1 MGRSALRRRLRV
13 KICLQCDG
21 VTDSEAH
28 CCGHCGSWL
37 LPTDAVHYPVRTGEV
52 DAGNPLLGTVVDGK
66 YRLLAV
72 LGRGG
77 LGTVFRAQHVGSLM
91 AVALKLLHPRFAAR
105 DEYRRSL
112 LPEAR
117 RAATV
122 AHQRCAR
129 LLDVGEAEDGQTYL
143 AMELVEGRT
152 LDGLVRSG
160 PLAPAHAVA
169 ILLQVAEALVA
180 IHAAE
185 LVHCDLSPRNVMVA
199 ADDGRLCVKVLD
211 FGIARSMHLVRPGP
225 GELSGFVNP
234 AFSAPELL
242 AGQDVDPRSDLYSLG
257 TIGWLLLTGTL
268 PVEAPS
274 GRREWPGPAGV
285 PRRLVRLLQDC
296 LQHDPVLRPASAA
309 QVAVELAA
317 IAAARRPFWSRL
329 AVMLSVL
336 ATGLAFVAR
345 GSGPAPF
352 LRAWPGSALAL
363 TEVAPGNLPPVQ
375 HLQSRK
381 LATFGGHFGGFAA
394 RSLRVELSRD
404 GHVLLRSSLQP
415 EVDPADGALV
425 LSDVQAKWRDLLT
438 AMQRLSY
445 DGPVDLTFVAPG
457 VPPLGTARVR
467 LDDEAPQVDARLEPA
482 GAVNGA
488 TQLVWHAEDRHGL
501 AQLEVVVH
509 LRDRGPVRLSI
520 PPDQSPYPLGAALQQ
535 RLRGGQDLG
544 PGELELRA
552 DDLAGNSASTAPLA
566 VAGFDLAGPHLLA
579 ITGPA
584 GEPFLLRHGD
594 VVHARLQVGEL
605 EPGCTLTCRRGELL
619 HTLALPGSGTLV
631 LIELPAGFVDADS
644 VALQLGLA
652 DAAGNAHRLDVV
664 LPVHDRSL
672 RPEVRPCDARARWL
686 DGELVI
692 GPGGA
697 DVDVSFGPNFA
708 LVAAPLEL
716 AAGSGSA
723 GPGSAGAALA
733 VRLSAAADGA
743 TRLTFA
749 ALPPGAHRLL
759 FELTDRTTAPDGRAV
774 VVARV
779 PCGLRVLPERIDVQ
793 LPVVRPRFLAGVLES
808 GLLARRESLL
818 REGAAWRMDPT
829 VRPYL
834 SGTLWLGATAA
845 LPLPIVPAGPGEPL
859 LPEIAPMFGRNVL
872 AVELVDVLGRPVTWR
887 RGGESVEQAGPVGI
901 AEFWFDDRAPEPIG
915 EELLAEHGEPLR
927 VALRCRAPFVAADLP
942 ELRLG
947 VLQSEV
953 AGSRLEHFG
962 DERPV
967 VVFDLPFAVWSVA
980 AQLADRSR
988 EQFAGGL
995 ERRLEVALSTPAGRH
1010 TLALRLRTVRSTLVP
1025 ITLQELGAADPVL
1038 GRIRLLPVLAPAVP
1052 FVEPVPAAAPP
1063 RALYRPQVVV
1073 AVRNLHDLLLQDQ
1086 ELQWGEAKV
1095 LAAAM
1100 AQLAEPLQHRCVHA
1114 LDPLGSA
1121 RLQVA
1126 NLLPVEAAAAADDAS
1141 VCGVD
1146 FFQAHA
1152 LVRGLGAVVLGDA
1165 DRFRLPFGCELELAA
1180 YARGVRPAGHGAAA
1194 AGGAVDCVLF
1204 LDPAGAPGAAASRR
1218 AGDVV
1223 PSGYGFDFV
1232 GLDFGVRE
1240 WVLDLPADAG
1250 SELLVREWIGDQETH
1265 RARVLALANGRFEP
1279 APDPVGAVARLGV
1292 VRGLGSAEPEG
1303 LIDVDGLRLELARSR
1318 VLPTVV
1324 PGVLRA
1330 QQLQR
1335 DGRDLLGRGRD
1346 PLLRRIGLR
1355 IAADARAGGER

>member
-1 MGRSALRRRLRV
+1 M
-13 KICLQCDG
+13 
-21 VTDSEAH
+21 
-28 CCGHCGSWL
+28 
-37 LPTDAVHYPVRTGEV
+37 PTDAVHYPVRTGEV

-105 DEYRRSL
+105 AEYRRSL

-152 LDGLVRSG
+152 LDGLWRSG

-257 TIGWLLLTGTL
+257 AIGWLLLTGAL
-268 PVEAPS
+268 PVEAPT
-274 GRREWPGPAGV
+274 GRREWPGPTGV
-285 PRRLVRLLQDC
+285 PRRLVRLLQSC
-296 LQHDPVLRPASAA
+296 LQQDPALRPAGAA
-309 QVAVELAA
+309 PVVGELAA

-329 AVMLSVL
+329 AVGLSVL
-336 ATGLAFVAR
+336 ATGLAFAAR
-345 GSGPAPF
+345 GSAPAAF

-363 TEVAPGNLPPVQ
+363 AEVASGDRPQVQ

-394 RSLRVELSRD
+394 RSLRAELSRD
-404 GHVLLRSSLQP
+404 GHVLLRQSLQP
-415 EVDPADGALV
+415 ELDPADGALV
-425 LSDVQAKWRDLLT
+425 LSDAQAKWRDLLE
-438 AMQRLSY
+438 ALQQLSQ

-457 VPPLGTARVR
+457 SPPLGTARVR
-467 LDDEAPQVDARLEPA
+467 LDDEAPQVEARLEPS
-482 GAVNGA
+482 GAVNG
-488 TQLVWHAEDRHGL
+488 TSQLVWRANDGHGL
-501 AQLEVVVH
+501 SRIEVLVH
-509 LRDRGPVRLSI
+509 LPDRGAVRLPI
-520 PPDQSPYPLGAALQQ
+520 PPDQSPFPLGAALQQ
-535 RLRGGQDLG
+535 RLPGGQDLG
-544 PGELELRA
+544 PGAVELRA
-552 DDLAGNSASTAPLA
+552 DDLAGNSASTVPLA
-566 VAGFDLAGPHLLA
+566 VAGFDLAGPRLLA
-579 ITGPA
+579 VSGPA
-584 GEPFLLRHGD
+584 GEPFLLRHGA

-605 EPGCTLTCRRGELL
+605 EPGCTLTCRRGDRS
-619 HTLALPGSGTLV
+619 HTLTLPGSGTLV
-631 LIELPAGFVDADS
+631 LVELPAGFVDADS
-644 VALQLGLA
+644 VALQFALE
-652 DAAGNAHRLDVV
+652 DAAGNTSRLDVV
-664 LPVHDRSL
+664 LPVRDRSL
-672 RPEVRPCDARARWL
+672 RPAVRPCDARARWL
-686 DGELVI
+686 DGELVV
-692 GPGGA
+692 GPAGA
-697 DVDVSFGPNFA
+697 DVDVSFGPNFVLA
-708 LVAAPLEL
+708 AAPLEL

-723 GPGSAGAALA
+723 GAASAEAPVAVQLSAG
-733 VRLSAAADGA
+733 ADGA
-743 TRLTFA
+743 TRLEIH
-749 ALPPGAHRLL
+749 ALPVGSHRLL
-759 FELTDRTTAPDGRAV
+759 FELTDRTTAPEGPVV

-779 PCGLRVLPERIDVQ
+779 PCGLRVLPEQVEVQ
-793 LPVVRPRFLAGVLES
+793 LPAGRPRFLAGVLES
-808 GLLARRESLL
+808 GLLARRGSLL

-834 SGTLWLGATAA
+834 SGTLWFGAPAA
-845 LPLPIVPAGPGEPL
+845 PPLPIVPAGPGEPL

-872 AVELVDVLGRPVTWR
+872 AVELVDVLGRPVTWH
-887 RGGESVEQAGPVGI
+887 RGGAPVQRGGPVGI
-901 AEFWFDDRAPEPIG
+901 ADFWFDDRAPEPVG
-915 EELLAEHGEPLR
+915 EELLVEHGEPLR
-927 VALRCRAPFVAADLP
+927 VALRCRAPFVVADLP
-942 ELRLG
+942 DLRLC

-953 AGSRLEHFG
+953 AGSRLDGPGE
-962 DERPV
+962 ERPV

-980 AQLADRSR
+980 AQLADRTR
-988 EQFAGGL
+988 EQFAEGL
-995 ERRLEVALSTPAGRH
+995 ERHLEVALSTPAGRH
-1010 TLALRLRTVRSTLVP
+1010 TLGLRLRTVRSTLVP
-1025 ITLQELGAADPVL
+1025 VTLQELGAVDPVL
-1038 GRIRLLPVLAPAVP
+1038 GRIRLLPVLAPATP
-1052 FVEPVPAAAPP
+1052 FVEPVPAKAPP
-1063 RALYRPQVVV
+1063 RMLYRPQVVV
-1073 AVRNLHDLLLQDQ
+1073 AVRNLHDLLLQDR
-1086 ELQWGEAKV
+1086 ELQWGEARV

-1100 AQLAEPLQHRCVHA
+1100 ARLAEPLRGRCVHA
-1114 LDPLGSA
+1114 LDPLGTA
-1121 RLQVA
+1121 RLEVA
-1126 NLLPVEAAAAADDAS
+1126 NLLPVDATVAHDDDS

-1152 LVRGLGAVVLGDA
+1152 LVRGLGAVVLGDP

-1180 YARGVRPAGHGAAA
+1180 YARAVRPAGHGAAA
-1194 AGGAVDCVLF
+1194 AGGAVDEVLF
-1204 LDPAGAPGAAASRR
+1204 LEPTAAPGAAASRR

-1240 WVLDLPADAG
+1240 WVLDLPTDAG
-1250 SELLVREWIGDQETH
+1250 AELLVREWIGDQETH
-1265 RARVLALANGRFEP
+1265 RARVQALANGRFEP
-1279 APDPVGAVARLGV
+1279 APDPVGAVVRLGV
-1292 VRGLGSAEPEG
+1292 VRGLGSGEPEG
-1303 LIDVDGLRLELARSR
+1303 LIDADGQRLGLMRAREL
-1318 VLPTVV
+1318 PDVV

-1335 DGRDLLGRGRD
+1335 DGRDLLGRGRE

-1355 IAADARAGGER
+1355 IAADARAGGAR